1 MHPDAVVMQRWGVH
15 DTLAVDVASLREGQ
29 L

>member
-1 MHPDAVVMQRWGVH
+1 MHPDAVVMQWWDVR